1 MEEKTWIL
9 LKIILIKMH
18 IIDKKNL
25 ITINNG
31 EINKMVLS
39 KKDSYRNKDAFKY
52 FIRYISNTGIIP
64 LYIILPQMN
73 AYTKYFDNGNKY
85 MSLLVYDKK
94 LLGRYNEIWEKLKTY
109 LKKIDNE
116 PVYNDKF
123 IKSKIHERLWQ

>member
-109 LKKIDNE
+109 LKKIDSE

-123 IKSKIHERLWQ
+123 IKSKIYERLWQ